1 MVYMKKK
8 IDIIYEDNHIIVV
21 NKPKNIPTQKDDTND
36 EDMQTLLK
44 DYIKQKY
51 NKPGN
56 VYLGIVHRLDRPTR
70 GLMVFART
78 TKAASRLSEQI
89 RKSEFDK
96 TYLALFE
103 NFNLPDQGILK
114 DKLLQEEEKMIISE
128 KGKES
133 SLEYKVINKKDNLSL
148 VEIKLLTGRKHQI
161 RIQFSSRN
169 NPILGDGKYGN
180 KNKKTDN
187 LMLMASKLSFLH
199 PTTKELLSF
208 EIDVNQEK
216 EFKI

>member
-1 MVYMKKK
+1 MKKK

-36 EDMQTLLK
+36 EDMQTILK
-44 DYIKQKY
+44 EYIKQKY

-89 RKSEFDK
+89 RKGEFSK

-148 VEIKLLTGRKHQI
+148 VEINLLTGRKHQI